1 MCNFLGSNNDTMVTL
16 KINVSGQDVLYI
28 YILIKF
34 DNINFVE
41 KET

>member
-16 KINVSGQDVLYI
+16 TFRPNFFSGQDML
-28 YILIKF
+28 LIKF
-34 DNINFVE
+34 DNIDFVE